1 MTMAPFDADSEE
13 LNEIFSK
20 MNEIHKTLSASNIPH
35 MPFTELSMGMSGDY
49 VQAIQHGATFVRVGS
64 AFFTE

>member
-1 MTMAPFDADSEE
+1 
-13 LNEIFSK
+13 
-20 MNEIHKTLSASNIPH
+20 

-64 AFFTE
+64 AFLLNRDEVGMELKIHLKI